1 MPEMKGLTLDG
12 VWQFLSYDVTL
23 AVIFFCI
30 YKGVCFIVDRRA
42 ARKKKRLEEIEARQP
57 DLADK
62 VSKKVLSSLEPRLVS
77 IEKDLKKD
85 KVGYCYFNDEDYN
98 EAKKWLD
105 NHDLILSGMQD
116 SQKDV
121 RKGCSALFNVILV
134 ASRIGSF
141 NGESQEMK
149 NALNKMNEYL
159 TGRLEDA
166 VVYNEGGKNNEH

>member
-1 MPEMKGLTLDG
+1 M
-12 VWQFLSYDVTL
+12 
-23 AVIFFCI
+23 
-30 YKGVCFIVDRRA
+30 
-42 ARKKKRLEEIEARQP
+42 KKRKEELEASQP

-62 VSKKVLSSLEPRLVS
+62 VSKKVLSSLEPRLVA

-85 KVGYCYFNDEDYN
+85 KSR
-98 EAKKWLD
+98 LD

-121 RKGCSALFNVILV
+121 RKGFSALFNVILV

-149 NALNKMNEYL
+149 NAINKMNEYL

>member
-1 MPEMKGLTLDG
+1 MPEIKGLTLDG
-12 VWQFLSYDVTL
+12 VWQFLCYAITI
-23 AVIFFCI
+23 AVIFFGI
-30 YKGVCFIVDRRA
+30 YKGVCFVIDRRE
-42 ARKKKRLEEIEARQP
+42 ARKKKRREEIEAQQP

-85 KVGYCYFNDEDYN
+85 KSR
-98 EAKKWLD
+98 LD

-121 RKGCSALFNVILV
+121 RKGFSALFNVILV

-149 NALNKMNEYL
+149 NAINKMNEYL

-166 VVYNEGGKNNEH
+166 VVYNEGGKSNEH

>member
-1 MPEMKGLTLDG
+1 MPEIKGLTLDG
-12 VWQFLSYDVTL
+12 VWQFLCYAITI
-23 AVIFFCI
+23 AVIFFGI
-30 YKGVCFIVDRRA
+30 YKGVCFVIDRRE
-42 ARKKKRLEEIEARQP
+42 ARKKKRREEIEAQQP

-85 KVGYCYFNDEDYN
+85 KSR
-98 EAKKWLD
+98 LD

-121 RKGCSALFNVILV
+121 RKGFSALFNVILV

-166 VVYNEGGKNNEH
+166 VVYNEGGKSNEH